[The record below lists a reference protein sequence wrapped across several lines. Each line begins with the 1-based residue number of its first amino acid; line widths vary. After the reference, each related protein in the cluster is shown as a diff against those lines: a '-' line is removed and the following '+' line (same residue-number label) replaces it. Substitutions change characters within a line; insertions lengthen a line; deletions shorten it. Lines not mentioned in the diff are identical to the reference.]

1 MHDGYIFTL
10 GVCGTASASSVA
22 PALLGMMMTV
32 LPPVKRAAYLG
43 DVLRLNGSKDLPHPT
58 RDTLLDEVLADMHD
72 AELLLLVSPIHIQ
85 ASTGVITLPA
95 RMQHLLERARQLPPA
110 ALHGK
115 WAILVSLAR
124 PDMAHLIQQLDP
136 AQHPLHTFCAATHLH
151 VVASHHV
158 ATDTGDRD
166 TARILQTLLATK
178 ARDAYALIRTHY
190 PDALPPADDFR

>member
-10 GVCGTASASSVA
+10 GICGTASASSVA

-58 RDTLLDEVLADMHD
+58 RDHLLDEVLADMYD
-72 AELLLLVSPIHIQ
+72 AELLLLVSPIHIRANSGA
-85 ASTGVITLPA
+85 ASLPA
-95 RMQHLLERARQLPPA
+95 RMQNLLERARQLPSA
-110 ALHGK
+110 ALRGK
-115 WAILVSLAR
+115 WAIVVSLAR
-124 PDMAHLIQQLDP
+124 PDMAHLLQQLDP
-136 AQHPLHTFCAATHLH
+136 ALHPLHTFCADVGLA

-158 ATDTGDRD
+158 ATDTSDRA
-166 TARILQTLLATK
+166 TASILQTLLATR

-190 PDALPPADDFR
+190 PDALPPTDAFC